1 VVGGREAEN
10 GMVAVRNR
18 KHGDLG
24 AKPVADFLSEIR
36 KLIDSKAPS
45 E

>member
-1 VVGGREAEN
+1 MLVVGDREQEN

-24 AKPVADFLSEIR
+24 R
-36 KLIDSKAPS
+36 KIDCRTSSPRSAR
-45 E
+45 